1 MADPKEPSE
10 ADKLL
15 AEVEGMLDPP
25 VVRDKKQQQR
35 QQKAVTPAD
44 GSDSAV
50 LGRLRAAVLAGAVAG
65 VGVWVMFAL
74 LPFLRAGSGGTGA
87 FLAAFVAV
95 LLLYRRK
102 R

>member
-25 VVRDKKQQQR
+25 ATRKKG
-35 QQKAVTPAD
+35 AVTPSAPEESD
-44 GSDSAV
+44 GAV

-65 VGVWVMFAL
+65 VGVWVLFAL
-74 LPFLRAGSGGTGA
+74 LPFLRAGSGAVGA
-87 FLAAFVAV
+87 FLATFVAV
-95 LLLYRRK
+95 ALFRRAD
-102 R
+102 